1 MQPVRLGVIGCGVI
15 GNVHLAAATA
25 SPLIEVV
32 AIADLRPEA
41 SGPAAEKF
49 GIERVYGEG
58 AELLA
63 DPAVEAVILAMPA
76 CHRLRLALLAFAA
89 GKHVLTEKPVAMNA
103 GDVRRMIQARG
114 ELTSGCCS
122 CRYRFTESAR
132 AATDFI
138 AGGALGDLRVV
149 RCRAVVRAVE
159 PPATTPPDWR
169 LTRALNGGGIL
180 MNWGCYDLD
189 YLLGVTGWRL
199 RPRTVLAQ
207 CWTVPAAFEPWI
219 APGSD
224 AETHFAALVLCEGG
238 TAITFERAEYCPAE
252 PHGAWEL
259 IGEKGSLVLHMPTGK
274 GKRLV
279 FHEATTDRGT
289 VEHVVW
295 EGDDSGGVT
304 SSGPVE
310 DFAAAI
316 REGRPP
322 MTSLE
327 QALVVQQ
334 ISDAIYAS
342 ARSGGAVE
350 VA

>member
-1 MQPVRLGVIGCGVI
+1 MQPVKLGVIGCGVI
-15 GNVHLAAATA
+15 GNVHLAAAAA
-25 SPLIEVV
+25 SPLVEIA
-32 AIADLRPEA
+32 AIADIRAEA
-41 SGPAAEKF
+41 SGPAAGKF
-49 GIERVYGEG
+49 GIERVHGEG
-58 AELLA
+58 AELLD
-63 DPAVEAVILAMPA
+63 DPTVEAVVLAMPT

-103 GDVRRMIQARG
+103 GDVRRMIEARG
-114 ELTSGCCS
+114 DLVSGCCS
-122 CRYRFTESAR
+122 ARFRFMDSAR

-180 MNWGCYDLD
+180 VNWGCYDLD
-189 YLLGVTGWRL
+189 YLLGLTGWRL
-199 RPRTVLAQ
+199 KPRTVLAQ
-207 CWTVPAAFEPWI
+207 CWTVPRAFEPWI

-252 PHGAWEL
+252 AHGAWEI
-259 IGEKGSLVLHMPTGK
+259 IGEKGSLTLHMLAGS

-279 FHEATTDRGT
+279 FHEGTTDRGT
-289 VEHVVW
+289 VEHTVW
-295 EGDDSGGVT
+295 EGDDGGAAT

-316 REGRPP
+316 REGRSP

-327 QALVVQQ
+327 HALVVQQ
-334 ISDAIYAS
+334 ITDAIYGS
-342 ARSGGAVE
+342 AQSGRAVE
-350 VA
+350 IA